1 MFLREFKPKDK
12 GIDDCT
18 KLQYNCTMKKN
29 NLLSE
34 LLSSI
39 SRSEVFRV
47 LFDGQMREFYF
58 REMERMV
65 SVSAS
70 GLKAELAKLIKMDL
84 LVQEKDGNRLYFKAN
99 TVHPLYPLIVEL
111 VEKTVG
117 IEAVLKQ
124 SLETHREIDIAFIFG
139 SVAQNS
145 EKAHSDIDLVVIGE
159 ITLRSLVKIL
169 SPLQEKFG
177 REINP
182 HVYSHEEFKER
193 IKKKDHFVSSLMK
206 AEKKMIKGNL
216 SDA

>member
-1 MFLREFKPKDK
+1 
-12 GIDDCT
+12 
-18 KLQYNCTMKKN
+18 MKKN

-39 SRSEVFRV
+39 TRSEVFRV

-84 LVQEKDGNRLYFKAN
+84 LVHEKDGNRLYFKAN

-124 SLETHREIDIAFIFG
+124 SLEMHREIDIAFIFG

-193 IKKKDHFVSSLMK
+193 IKKKDHFVLSLMK
-206 AEKKMIKGNL
+206 AEKKMIKGDL

>member
-1 MFLREFKPKDK
+1 
-12 GIDDCT
+12 
-18 KLQYNCTMKKN
+18 MKKN

-99 TVHPLYPLIVEL
+99 TIHPLYPLIVDL

-117 IEAVLKQ
+117 IEAVLKE
-124 SLETHREIDIAFIFG
+124 SIETHREIDIAFIFG
-139 SVAQNS
+139 SVAQS
-145 EKAHSDIDLVVIGE
+145 IEKAHSDIDLVVIGE

-169 SPLQEKFG
+169 SPLQERFG

-182 HVYSHEEFKER
+182 HIYSHDEFKER
-193 IKKKDHFVSSLMK
+193 IKKKDHFVLSLMK
-206 AEKKMIKGNL
+206 AEKKMIKGDL
-216 SDA
+216 SDT

>member
-1 MFLREFKPKDK
+1 
-12 GIDDCT
+12 
-18 KLQYNCTMKKN
+18 MKKN

-99 TVHPLYPLIVEL
+99 TIHPLYPLIVDL

-117 IEAVLKQ
+117 IEAVLKE
-124 SLETHREIDIAFIFG
+124 SIETHREIDIAFIFG
-139 SVAQNS
+139 SVAQS
-145 EKAHSDIDLVVIGE
+145 IEKAHSDIDLVVIGE

-169 SPLQEKFG
+169 SPLQERFG

-182 HVYSHEEFKER
+182 HIYSHDEFKER
-193 IKKKDHFVSSLMK
+193 IKKKDHFVLSLMK
-206 AEKKMIKGNL
+206 AEKKMIKGDL